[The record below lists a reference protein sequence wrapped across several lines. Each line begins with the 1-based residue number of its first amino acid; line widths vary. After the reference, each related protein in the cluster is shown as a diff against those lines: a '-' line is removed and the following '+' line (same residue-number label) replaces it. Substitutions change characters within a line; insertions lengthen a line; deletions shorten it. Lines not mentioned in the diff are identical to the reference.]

1 MASAFRFG
9 TSFVDPLLFSER
21 FFAGGADTVRGYA
34 EDALGPVDI
43 SGSSGGGNSMVV
55 LNQEL
60 RVPLYKWLR
69 GVLFADA
76 GSVSLAKRPT
86 FSDFEFGYG
95 AGLRLNTPF
104 SILRVDIGVPSG
116 GGKVRWYLGIG
127 QIF

>member
-1 MASAFRFG
+1 
-9 TSFVDPLLFSER
+9 
-21 FFAGGADTVRGYA
+21 
-34 EDALGPVDI
+34 
-43 SGSSGGGNSMVV
+43 MVV